1 MTQINFSVKGLIVR
15 NQEFLALHKVSSRCA
30 YFDLPGGKM
39 KANESAE
46 DTLKRE
52 ILEETSLLVN
62 PVKLLHH
69 WDFINEDYLIMGV
82 IYLCEIVEGNITLSD
97 EHDYYEW
104 LPLNEDSTRLLTPS
118 LAQSISHLNL
128 DNL

>member
-1 MTQINFSVKGLIVR
+1 MTQINFSVKGLIIH

-39 KANESAE
+39 KPNESAE
-46 DTLKRE
+46 ETLKRE
-52 ILEETSLLVN
+52 ILEETKLTIQ
-62 PVKLLHH
+62 PIQLLHH
-69 WDFINEDYLIMGV
+69 WDFIDEDYLIMGV
-82 IYLCEIVEGNITLSD
+82 IYLCEIIEGSILLSD

-104 LPLNEDSTRLLTPS
+104 LPLNEDSARLLTPS

-128 DNL
+128 EQL